1 MVSGA
6 RDTTNGLAGRQRIDM
21 GDVIFQLEN
30 DKAKLATRLSAL
42 EDDNSAFAQ
51 TVHWMSDELNPKA
64 DAVNNGAGYAAGA
77 TTITVD
83 NGGYFRAR
91 DLVKV
96 PRTGEVLL
104 VTAVSTN
111 DLTVTRSA
119 GGTAAAAIVDND
131 PLVILGPAY
140 AQGATLQAARSTVE
154 VDNVNYMQIWRH
166 PFKVTGTHKAVG
178 GKGGH
183 YVEDDTATQRRKK
196 MLEHARDINL
206 TAYHGEKDLTS
217 GTGLAGGIIERIAS
231 GNIDSTAALTETAFN
246 AALKTMFRYGSST
259 KTLYCSRAVAGIIDG
274 LLRDRLRYAV
284 GDKTGGNSF
293 SQYQSTHGL
302 VKIVSDHALEGATY
316 DKYAVLMDEEGCKY
330 RTLRAT
336 ELLTGRQTPDED
348 AEVEEYLTEATFVW
362 GNGSTHGLFNAISS

>member
-1 MVSGA
+1 MASGA

-30 DKAKLATRLSAL
+30 DKAKLSTRVAQL
-42 EDDNSAFAQ
+42 DKDSAFAQ
-51 TVHWMSDELNPKA
+51 SVHWMSDELNPKA
-64 DAVNNGAGYAAGA
+64 DAVNNGAGYASGA
-77 TTITVD
+77 TTVTVD

-96 PRTGEVLL
+96 PRTGEVML
-104 VTAVSTN
+104 VTAVSSN

-119 GGTAAAAIVDND
+119 GGTAAAALVDND
-131 PLVILGPAY
+131 PLIILGPAY
-140 AQGATLQAARSTVE
+140 AQGATLQAARTTVE

-178 GKGGH
+178 SKGGH

-217 GTGLAGGIIERIAS
+217 GTGLAGGITERIPS
-231 GNIDSTAALTETAFN
+231 GNIDSTASLTETAFN
-246 AALKTMFRYGSST
+246 SALKTMFRYGSGT
-259 KTLYCSRAVAGIIDG
+259 KTLYCSRQVAGIIDG
-274 LLRDRLRYAV
+274 LLRDRLRYQP
-284 GDKTGGNSF
+284 GDKTGGNNFTS
-293 SQYQSTHGL
+293 YQSTHGL
-302 VKIVSDHALEGATY
+302 VKIVADHALEGGSF

-330 RTLRAT
+330 RTLRDT

-362 GNGSTHGLFNAISS
+362 GNGSTHGLFNSIAS